1 MKKLQVKIFTIP
13 LCGDSDLEEE
23 LNRFLQTRQIVTI
36 DKGIADR
43 AWNFCVTYVETRAD
57 APTNVVDDSTVASSG
72 MKDYGKILTED
83 QFALYLRL
91 HRLRNQLAKELSLPK
106 TAIFRN
112 AELSQMSIS
121 RCSTL
126 VALQKI
132 PGVGAKKAQKYGEY
146 FLRLIA
152 EFSEEENANAKSSG
166 QDETFYEDGTVSEPS
181 VERDGADQ

>member
-36 DKGIADR
+36 DKGIADHT
-43 AWNFCVTYVETRAD
+43 WNFCVTYVETRAD
-57 APTNVVDDSTVASSG
+57 SPTNVVKDSPVASSG
-72 MKDYGKILTED
+72 MKDYGKILTEE

-91 HRLRNQLAKELSLPK
+91 HRLRNQLAKELGLPK

-112 AELSQMSIS
+112 EELAQMSIS
-121 RCSTL
+121 RCSTP
-126 VALQKI
+126 VALREI
-132 PGVGAKKAQKYGEY
+132 PGVGAKRAQNYGEY

-152 EFSEEENANAKSSG
+152 EFSDEKNENAKSSR
-166 QDETFYEDGTVSEPS
+166 QEEPFYEDGTVSDPS
-181 VERDGADQ
+181 IERDGADQ